1 VTTELTLLAWVLLLA
16 LAQVLLAAAG
26 RTRQYGTWWNTGPRD
41 EAMPPVGKFTAR
53 LERAQAN
60 LFETLPLFIAAVLI
74 AHVAGREGPRTRLG
88 AELYFWGRVVYL
100 PLYVLGVPVARSLVW
115 VASLVGLLLIV
126 LAVLRPA

>member
-1 VTTELTLLAWVLLLA
+1 MTLELTLLAWILVLAVVQIMLPA
-16 LAQVLLAAAG
+16 IG

-41 EAMPPVGKFTAR
+41 QVMPPTGKITGR

-74 AHVAGREGPRTRLG
+74 AHVAGREGSTTRLG

-100 PLYVLGVPVARSLVW
+100 PLYVLGVPVVRSLVW
-115 VASLVGLLLIV
+115 VASLVGMLLIFF
-126 LAVLRPA
+126 AVLRPA